1 MTDQPEKKS
10 ATEDVKM
17 DFEGHRLSG
26 AERKGGPERKGD
38 ITDVKSTTDD
48 DGEADFEGHK
58 LGGPDE
64 KIGRISKLS

>member
-17 DFEGHRLSG
+17 DFEGHRLS
-26 AERKGGPERKGD
+26 GPERKGD

-64 KIGRISKLS
+64 KIGKIGRLS

>member
-10 ATEDVKM
+10 ATEDVKG

-26 AERKGGPERKGD
+26 AERKGGPERKSD
-38 ITDVKSTTDD
+38 IADVKSTTEDD
-48 DGEADFEGHK
+48 DADFEGHK